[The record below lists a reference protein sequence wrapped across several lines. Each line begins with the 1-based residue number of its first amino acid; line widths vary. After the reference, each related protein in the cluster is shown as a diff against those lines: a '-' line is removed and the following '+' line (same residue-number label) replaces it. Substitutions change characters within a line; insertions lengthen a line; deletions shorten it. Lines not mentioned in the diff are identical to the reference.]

1 MQNRRQILLLAI
13 LCTFAI
19 FAFAGPGA
27 DSEIMHEIA
36 EESYEDEPASW
47 HGLTI
52 HFWIGAAPFILGGI
66 IALIINIIHKV
77 RKGLGLDD

>member
-1 MQNRRQILLLAI
+1 MQNKRLLLLAAI
-13 LCTFAI
+13 IIAFA
-19 FAFAGPGA
+19 FLAFAGPGA

-36 EESYEDEPASW
+36 EEAYDDEPASW

-52 HFWIGAAPFILGGI
+52 HFWIGAAPFILIGI
-66 IALIINIIHKV
+66 IALLVNIIHKV

>member
-1 MQNRRQILLLAI
+1 MINKRLLSILAI
-13 LCTFAI
+13 IFAFAL

-36 EESYEDEPASW
+36 EEAYDDEPASW

-52 HFWIGAAPFILGGI
+52 HFWIGAAPFILVGI
-66 IALIINIIHKV
+66 IALIINIIHKA